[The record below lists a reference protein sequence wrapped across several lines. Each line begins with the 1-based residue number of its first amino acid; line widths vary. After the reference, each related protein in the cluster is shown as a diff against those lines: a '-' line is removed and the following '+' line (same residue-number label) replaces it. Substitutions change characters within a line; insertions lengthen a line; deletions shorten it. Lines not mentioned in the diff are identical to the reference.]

1 MKQVT
6 GDAGKEN
13 KRIGCITYFKKMIV
27 LMMGNLVVYFGFC
40 LAIKAAV
47 GLGAWDAMS
56 LAVSNMTGIKVGTV
70 SILFNSACILGQLLM
85 ERQNFKLIELLQF
98 FNVFLGGIVLNFF
111 IYILFANVYI
121 ASYPLRILTS
131 IVGYIIGALG
141 VMIIMETQFVRTP
154 LEGFCHIL
162 ADRYGKPL
170 GRLRQTADISFII
183 IIVILTFLF
192 KTELTIREGTIICM
206 LIFGP
211 VLDLFKN
218 PLRKV
223 MDRLSV

>member
-6 GDAGKEN
+6 DDARKES
-13 KRIGCITYFKKMIV
+13 KKIRCITYFKKMIF
-27 LMMGNLVVYFGFC
+27 LMLGNLIVYFGFC

-47 GLGAWDAMS
+47 GLGPWDAMS
-56 LAVSNMTGIKVGTV
+56 LAVSNMTGVKVGTI
-70 SILFNSACILGQLLM
+70 SILFNSACIVGQLLM

-98 FNVFLGGIVLNFF
+98 FNVFSGGIVLNFF
-111 IYILFANVYI
+111 VYILFANVYI
-121 ASYPLRILTS
+121 ASYPLRILIS
-131 IVGYIIGALG
+131 IAGYIIAALG
-141 VMIIMETQFVRTP
+141 VMIIMEAQFVRTP
-154 LEGFCHIL
+154 LEGLCHIF

-170 GRLRQTADISFII
+170 GRLRQTADIGFII
-183 IIVILTFLF
+183 TILIFTFLF

>member
-6 GDAGKEN
+6 DDALKES
-13 KRIGCITYFKKMIV
+13 KKVRCITYFKKMIF
-27 LMMGNLVVYFGFC
+27 LMLGNLIVYFGFC

-47 GLGAWDAMS
+47 GLGPWDAMS
-56 LAVSNMTGIKVGTV
+56 LAVSNMTGVKVGTI
-70 SILFNSACILGQLLM
+70 SILFNSACIVGQLLM

-98 FNVFLGGIVLNFF
+98 FNVFLGGIALNFF

-121 ASYPLRILTS
+121 VSYPLRILTS
-131 IVGYIIGALG
+131 IAAYIIVALG
-141 VMIIMETQFVRTP
+141 VVIIMETRFIRTP

-162 ADRYGKPL
+162 ADRCGKPM
-170 GRLRQTADISFII
+170 GRLRQTADIGFII
-183 IIVILTFLF
+183 TILIFTFLF
-192 KTELTIREGTIICM
+192 KTELTIREGTIICV

-223 MDRLSV
+223 MDRLAV